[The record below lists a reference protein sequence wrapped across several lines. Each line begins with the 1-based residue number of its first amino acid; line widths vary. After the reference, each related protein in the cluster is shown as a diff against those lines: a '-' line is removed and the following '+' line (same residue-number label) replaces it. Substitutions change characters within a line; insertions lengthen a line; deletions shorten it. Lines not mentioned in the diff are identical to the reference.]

1 LKILR
6 SNKNPIIKPEDVVP
20 SRSDLKVIGVFN
32 CGVARFNGEIILLMR
47 VAEAPDCDCSDMV
60 KVPLLDEQ
68 TNLLVFKEFNKADRN
83 IDLSDLRVIRTPQK
97 NYLTSISHFRIAR
110 SKNGIDFKIDK
121 KPAMSPENIVERF
134 GIEDPRITEINGVYY
149 IGYSAVS
156 DVTGITICLASTC
169 DFVSFKRHGIIF
181 MPDNKDF
188 ALFPEKIGGKYYAFN
203 RPSSSDFGMKDM
215 WISQSDDL
223 LSWGNHKIMMTG
235 SEGFWDDGRIGC
247 GAVPFKI
254 KEGWLEIYHGASK
267 EDRYCL
273 GAVLLDINNP
283 SKIISRSYNPIIEPQ
298 KPYEKNGFVNNVVFT
313 CGALYEDGIVKI
325 YYGAADKYIA
335 YAEIELN
342 EILGH
347 LK

>member
-1 LKILR
+1 MKVLR
-6 SNKNPIIKPEDVVP
+6 SNKNPIIKPEDVAP
-20 SRSDLKVIGVFN
+20 SGPDLKVIGVFN
-32 CGVARFNGEIILLMR
+32 CGAVKFNGEILLLMR
-47 VAEAPDCDCSDMV
+47 VAEAPECDRTDIV
-60 KVPLLDEQ
+60 KVPMLDIE
-68 TNLLVFKEFNKADRN
+68 TNSIVIKEFKKTDKNIDICDPRVIKAD
-83 IDLSDLRVIRTPQK
+83 QK

-121 KPAMSPENIVERF
+121 KPAMFPENIFERF
-134 GIEDPRITEINGVYY
+134 GIEDPRITEIDGVYY

-156 DVTGITICLASTC
+156 DITGITVCLASTC

-181 MPDNKDF
+181 LPDNKDF

-203 RPSSSDFGMKDM
+203 RPSSSDFGIKDM

-235 SEGFWDDGRIGC
+235 GEGFWDDGRIGC

-267 EDRYCL
+267 DDKYCL
-273 GAVLLDINNP
+273 GAALLDINDP
-283 SKIISRSYNPIIEPQ
+283 SKIISRSYNPIMEPE
-298 KPYEKNGFVNNVVFT
+298 KPYEKIGFVNNVVFT
-313 CGALYEDGIVKI
+313 CGAFCEDGIVKI

-335 YAEIELN
+335 YAEIGLI
-342 EILGH
+342 EILGS